1 MTQLEDMDLHE
12 KPESK
17 VRILPADWLPS
28 GGSLKD
34 LDLDQQ
40 LYNTYAQAKNYLDG
54 IKDDE
59 SVPPNQVA
67 QVMNTITAILKEI
80 VKMQTDLY
88 EAERIKK
95 LEAAMIQAIRLAPK
109 AAQKAFFEEYE
120 AILRGQK

>member
-40 LYNTYAQAKNYLDG
+40 LYNTYASAKNYLDE
-54 IKDDE
+54 IKEDE
-59 SVPPNQVA
+59 SIPPNQIA
-67 QVMNTITAILKEI
+67 QVMNTLTSILREI